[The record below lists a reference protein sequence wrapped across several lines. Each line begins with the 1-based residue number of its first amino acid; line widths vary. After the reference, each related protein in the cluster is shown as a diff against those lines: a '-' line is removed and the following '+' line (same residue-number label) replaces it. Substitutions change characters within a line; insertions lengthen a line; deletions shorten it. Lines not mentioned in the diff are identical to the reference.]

1 MTRTGPFLPL
11 CVAAAALTACAPAA
25 QLAETPPVLSTGW
38 QAGSERIAG
47 DVALSASWSAFGSAE
62 LDALIERARAANPDI
77 AIARARI
84 VQARGRLRSA
94 RAALVPSLSA
104 TADTSV
110 TRGEGSTTELT
121 SRDQAIGLQVA
132 YEVDLFGGGRAE
144 RRAAAARLAA
154 AGHDRDAAALLVESE
169 VVRAYVEHSALGERL
184 ALLDR
189 ALANARETER
199 VVLVRVRE
207 GAATRVESGLQTVEV
222 RRIEEQRS
230 RVEQARVQTRNALAV
245 LVGEEAPLF
254 ALDGTEIEALSAPA
268 FRAVQPGELLARR
281 PDIRAAEA
289 QIAAAAGDVA
299 AARAAFLPSLSITA
313 RALLESGSG
322 GGPLQAVLAAGAG
335 MLAPIFDG
343 GRLKGRLT
351 TVSGEQQEAV
361 ETYRRTI
368 LTALREGEDAMTAL
382 EGAQRRLDLLGRTI
396 AEARTAA
403 RLARLQF
410 LEGAADLQTVFD
422 AERGLLDLEEAR
434 ALAAQDRLNASID
447 LYKAMGGEP
456 AGARPGAAD
465 TA

>member
-1 MTRTGPFLPL
+1 
-11 CVAAAALTACAPAA
+11 
-25 QLAETPPVLSTGW
+25 
-38 QAGSERIAG
+38 
-47 DVALSASWSAFGSAE
+47 
-62 LDALIERARAANPDI
+62 
-77 AIARARI
+77 
-84 VQARGRLRSA
+84 
-94 RAALVPSLSA
+94 
-104 TADTSV
+104 
-110 TRGEGSTTELT
+110 
-121 SRDQAIGLQVA
+121 
-132 YEVDLFGGGRAE
+132 
-144 RRAAAARLAA
+144 
-154 AGHDRDAAALLVESE
+154 
-169 VVRAYVEHSALGERL
+169 
-184 ALLDR
+184 
-189 ALANARETER
+189 
-199 VVLVRVRE
+199 
-207 GAATRVESGLQTVEV
+207 
-222 RRIEEQRS
+222 
-230 RVEQARVQTRNALAV
+230 V

-254 ALDGTEIEALSAPA
+254 ALDGTDIEALSAPA